1 MSSKPIV
8 RNIAAD
14 DLEQAIALD
23 SRITGQSRRGF
34 YRKRFAAMQDSP
46 KSFLWLVAI
55 VDDRL
60 AGFVSAHLLEG
71 EYGGIA
77 PSAVIDAVGVL
88 PELRGQGIAHALM
101 EALEIQLK
109 ARHMVEIDTE
119 VGWNQ
124 HELVQFFAAS
134 GFQLAP
140 SLVLEGAIFTDF

>member
-1 MSSKPIV
+1 MSSNPIV
-8 RNIAAD
+8 RTIAKD

-46 KSFLWLVAI
+46 KGFLWLVAI

-88 PELRGQGIAHALM
+88 PELRGWRRAWCS
-101 EALEIQLK
+101 K
-109 ARHMVEIDTE
+109 ARSSPISE
-119 VGWNQ
+119 G
-124 HELVQFFAAS
+124 
-134 GFQLAP
+134 GFDEPVRSRFQRRLRRRFRGP
-140 SLVLEGAIFTDF
+140 VPR